1 MKKKNNCIISKI
13 WPKAEAMDK
22 ELLIDLEN
30 QQIIK
35 LSTKKILKQRL
46 DKQGYAIINFVFNGI
61 NRNLKL
67 HRLFFYHYHRFLP
80 RLVDHKDTNKSNNHI
95 ENLRDLTKSENAM
108 NSNKRK
114 FYKNKPTSSIY
125 KGVSWNKKRKKWRVF
140 LTHKGKHFS
149 LGLFNDE
156 HDAGQ
161 AYNDKIRELG
171 LEKVSVLNDTPQERA
186 TKNNQFDPL
195 PQEINHIK
203 VLFQNIEPL
212 VDLK

>member
-1 MKKKNNCIISKI
+1 MKKKSSCIISKI
-13 WPKAEAMDK
+13 WPSAEDMDK
-22 ELLIDLEN
+22 ELFIDLEN

-46 DKQGYAIINFVFNGI
+46 DKEGYTIINFVFNGMS
-61 NRNLKL
+61 RNLKL
-67 HRLFFYHYHRFLP
+67 HRLFFYHHHRFLP

-114 FYKNKPTSSIY
+114 LYNNKPTSSIY
-125 KGVSWNKKRKKWRVF
+125 KGVSWKKRVRKWQVS
-140 LTHKGKHFS
+140 LTHKGKHFR
-149 LGLFNDE
+149 LGLFNNE

-171 LEKVSVLNDTPQERA
+171 LEEVSVLNDTPQERA
-186 TKNNQFDPL
+186 RGNQFNPL
-195 PQEINHIK
+195 PQEINNIK
-203 VLFQNIEPL
+203 VLFQDIETL